1 MNSEA
6 PPSIRLAKVFAWV
19 LAILIG
25 GIGWLAVSFGAE
37 LWHLAVGIPLVLLAA
52 WLLRAAQ

>member
-1 MNSEA
+1 MTEEV
-6 PPSIRLAKVFAWV
+6 PPSTRLVKVFAWV

-25 GIGWLAVSFGAE
+25 GIGWLDVSFGAE

-52 WLLRAAQ
+52 

>member
-1 MNSEA
+1 MTEEV
-6 PPSIRLAKVFAWV
+6 PPSTRLVKVFAWV

-52 WLLRAAQ
+52 